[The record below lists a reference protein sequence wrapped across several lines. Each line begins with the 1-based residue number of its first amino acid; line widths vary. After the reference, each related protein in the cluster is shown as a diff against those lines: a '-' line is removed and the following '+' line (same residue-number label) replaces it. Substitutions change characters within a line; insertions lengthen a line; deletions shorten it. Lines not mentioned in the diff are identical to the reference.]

1 MHALVVRV
9 RINDRDKAER
19 FLKEQIVPGASR
31 APGFVT
37 GYWVNVG
44 GNQGSSVIVFESE
57 EDAQRAREVWGG
69 PPPDDVA
76 TIESFELGEV
86 VAHA

>member
-9 RINDRDKAER
+9 TINDRDKAEK
-19 FLKEQIVPGASR
+19 FLKEQIVPGASQ
-31 APGFVT
+31 APGFVA

-44 GNQGSSVIVFESE
+44 GNQGASVIVFESE
-57 EDAQRAREVWGG
+57 EDARRAREVWGG
-69 PPPDDVA
+69 RPPADTA